1 MKKQFVLQISQN
13 EVHLPVIQK
22 HLSKHGLL
30 LDDSSNQTW
39 VFKNEK
45 SFWEGWKVN
54 PLKWEASLEMKW
66 LENSVVIQLEVNTSH
81 GMSTKAAM
89 YAWKVLLQQI
99 KKLCLHGGWN
109 EFELQNTIEQAKSSV
124 LYRMIF
130 QMLGLFFVFSAISYK
145 FNFFEWNFL
154 MKVGIIFA
162 ITLTFQFLSSKEIVG
177 EVS

>member
-13 EVHLPVIQK
+13 EVHLPFLQK

-30 LDDSSNQTW
+30 LNDSSNQTW
-39 VFKNEK
+39 IFKNEK

-66 LENSVVIQLEVNTSH
+66 MENSVEVQLEVNTSH

-109 EFELQNTIEQAKSSV
+109 EFELQNAIQQEKKSVINQLLWFLLVVISV
-124 LYRMIF
+124 L
-130 QMLGLFFVFSAISYK
+130 
-145 FNFFEWNFL
+145 FL
-154 MKVGIIFA
+154 MHYFFDFNNQNLLVKFIVILLFSVF
-162 ITLTFQFLSSKEIVG
+162 LKQFSFQKMEGNI
-177 EVS
+177 